1 MELIGYEKAAL
12 NIEVTIAAKKL
23 TQGAWQ
29 KDGHKIA
36 CLLGA
41 IHADVN
47 SAEDACAA
55 TGMPDWMGHLVPVL
69 FDGLPKKDIYDYGLK
84 FATSMK
90 SWQVL
95 DENSWDRVL
104 VKFKIFTVKQALEF
118 ARPKGPIPD
127 YWQAVENACLQTI
140 DALNLGDKQAL
151 AAAAASARA
160 AAYAA
165 ADAAANAAYTAYVSA
180 RAAADADYAAA
191 RAAAY
196 AAANAAYAAANTAYT
211 AYVSARAAYAA
222 QFDALL
228 EFIGQ
233 ELKIVGE

>member
-1 MELIGYEKAAL
+1 MELIGYEKAAS
-12 NIEVTIAAKKL
+12 NIEAKVTAKKL

-29 KDGHKIA
+29 KDGHEIA

-47 SAEDACAA
+47 SSEDACAA
-55 TGMPDWMGHLVPVL
+55 TGMPDWMGYLVPVL
-69 FDGLPKKDIYDYGLK
+69 FDGLLEADIYGYGLK

-90 SWQVL
+90 SWQSL

-151 AAAAASARA
+151 AAA
-160 AAYAA
+160 
-165 ADAAANAAYTAYVSA
+165 DA
-180 RAAADADYAAA
+180 
-191 RAAAY
+191 
-196 AAANAAYAAANTAYT
+196 
-211 AYVSARAAYAA
+211 AAYAA

-233 ELKIVGE
+233 ELKIAGE